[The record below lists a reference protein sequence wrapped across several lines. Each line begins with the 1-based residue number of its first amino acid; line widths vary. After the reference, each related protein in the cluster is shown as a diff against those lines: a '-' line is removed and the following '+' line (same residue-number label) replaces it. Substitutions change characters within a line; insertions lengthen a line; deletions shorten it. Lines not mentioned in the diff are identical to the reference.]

1 MNEFLIR
8 KMNIEFEE
16 DKIRKDN
23 ISLKDKILEKA
34 KTYKELQMI
43 YGKIDKEVVV
53 CKCCRDF
60 INELD
65 RERKMR
71 LSKISAEDL
80 ERAEACREWVKDYQ
94 ALKLTDSTI
103 NRRDRKSVV

>member
-23 ISLKDKILEKA
+23 ILLEDKILERA

-60 INELD
+60 INELEEND
-65 RERKMR
+65 LSMDFIRK
-71 LSKISAEDL
+71 LVNSIWYL
-80 ERAEACREWVKDYQ
+80 
-94 ALKLTDSTI
+94 
-103 NRRDRKSVV
+103 

>member
-23 ISLKDKILEKA
+23 VSLKDKILEKA
-34 KTYKELQMI
+34 KIYKELQMI

-60 INELD
+60 INELEEND
-65 RERKMR
+65 LSMDFVRK
-71 LSKISAEDL
+71 LVNSIWYL
-80 ERAEACREWVKDYQ
+80 
-94 ALKLTDSTI
+94 
-103 NRRDRKSVV
+103 

>member
-8 KMNIEFEE
+8 KMNMEFEE
-16 DKIRKDN
+16 NKIRKDN

-60 INELD
+60 INELEEND
-65 RERKMR
+65 LSMDFVRK
-71 LSKISAEDL
+71 LVNSIWYL
-80 ERAEACREWVKDYQ
+80 
-94 ALKLTDSTI
+94 
-103 NRRDRKSVV
+103 

>member
-1 MNEFLIR
+1 MNKFLIK

-23 ISLKDKILEKA
+23 ILLEDKILEKA

-60 INELD
+60 INELEEND
-65 RERKMR
+65 LSMDFVRK
-71 LSKISAEDL
+71 LVNSIWYL
-80 ERAEACREWVKDYQ
+80 
-94 ALKLTDSTI
+94 
-103 NRRDRKSVV
+103 

>member
-8 KMNIEFEE
+8 KMNIEFEK

-23 ISLKDKILEKA
+23 VSLKNKILEKA

-60 INELD
+60 INELEKND
-65 RERKMR
+65 LSMDFIRK
-71 LSKISAEDL
+71 LVNSIWYL
-80 ERAEACREWVKDYQ
+80 
-94 ALKLTDSTI
+94 
-103 NRRDRKSVV
+103 

>member
-34 KTYKELQMI
+34 KMYKELQMI

-60 INELD
+60 IDELEEND
-65 RERKMR
+65 LSMDFVRK
-71 LSKISAEDL
+71 LVNSIWYL
-80 ERAEACREWVKDYQ
+80 
-94 ALKLTDSTI
+94 
-103 NRRDRKSVV
+103 

>member
-16 DKIRKDN
+16 DKISKDN
-23 ISLKDKILEKA
+23 ISLEDKILEKA

-60 INELD
+60 INELEEND
-65 RERKMR
+65 LSMDFVRK
-71 LSKISAEDL
+71 LVNSIWYL
-80 ERAEACREWVKDYQ
+80 
-94 ALKLTDSTI
+94 
-103 NRRDRKSVV
+103 

>member
-43 YGKIDKEVVV
+43 YRKIDKEVVV

-60 INELD
+60 IDELEEND
-65 RERKMR
+65 LSMDFVRK
-71 LSKISAEDL
+71 LVNSIWYL
-80 ERAEACREWVKDYQ
+80 
-94 ALKLTDSTI
+94 
-103 NRRDRKSVV
+103 

>member
-1 MNEFLIR
+1 MYNINIIKRERKKAMNEFLIR
-8 KMNIEFEE
+8 KMNIEFKE

-23 ISLKDKILEKA
+23 ILLEDKILEKA

-60 INELD
+60 INELEEND
-65 RERKMR
+65 LSMDFIRK
-71 LSKISAEDL
+71 LVNSIWCL
-80 ERAEACREWVKDYQ
+80 
-94 ALKLTDSTI
+94 
-103 NRRDRKSVV
+103 

>member
-23 ISLKDKILEKA
+23 ISLEDKILEKA

-60 INELD
+60 INELEEND
-65 RERKMR
+65 LSMDFIRK
-71 LSKISAEDL
+71 LVNLIWYL
-80 ERAEACREWVKDYQ
+80 
-94 ALKLTDSTI
+94 
-103 NRRDRKSVV
+103 

>member
-8 KMNIEFEE
+8 KMNMEFEE
-16 DKIRKDN
+16 DKIKKDN

-60 INELD
+60 IDELEEND
-65 RERKMR
+65 LSMDFVRK
-71 LSKISAEDL
+71 LVNSIWYLWKF
-80 ERAEACREWVKDYQ
+80 
-94 ALKLTDSTI
+94 KLLFT
-103 NRRDRKSVV
+103 NL

>member
-1 MNEFLIR
+1 
-8 KMNIEFEE
+8 MNIEFEE

-34 KTYKELQMI
+34 KIYKELQII

-60 INELD
+60 IDELEEND
-65 RERKMR
+65 LSMDFVRK
-71 LSKISAEDL
+71 LVNSIWYLWKF
-80 ERAEACREWVKDYQ
+80 
-94 ALKLTDSTI
+94 KLLFT
-103 NRRDRKSVV
+103 NL

>member
-16 DKIRKDN
+16 DKIKKDN

-34 KTYKELQMI
+34 KIYKELQII

-60 INELD
+60 IDELEEND
-65 RERKMR
+65 LSMDFVRK
-71 LSKISAEDL
+71 LVNSIWFLWKF
-80 ERAEACREWVKDYQ
+80 
-94 ALKLTDSTI
+94 
-103 NRRDRKSVV
+103 KSLFTNS

>member
-16 DKIRKDN
+16 DKIKKDN
-23 ISLKDKILEKA
+23 ISLKDKILEKT

-60 INELD
+60 IDELEEND
-65 RERKMR
+65 LSMDFVRK
-71 LSKISAEDL
+71 LVNSIWYL
-80 ERAEACREWVKDYQ
+80 
-94 ALKLTDSTI
+94 
-103 NRRDRKSVV
+103 

>member
-16 DKIRKDN
+16 DKIKKDN
-23 ISLKDKILEKA
+23 ILLEDKILEKA

-60 INELD
+60 INELEEND
-65 RERKMR
+65 LSMDFIRK
-71 LSKISAEDL
+71 LVNSIWYL
-80 ERAEACREWVKDYQ
+80 
-94 ALKLTDSTI
+94 
-103 NRRDRKSVV
+103 

>member
-16 DKIRKDN
+16 DKIKKDN

-60 INELD
+60 IDELKEND
-65 RERKMR
+65 LSMDFVRK
-71 LSKISAEDL
+71 LVNSIWYL
-80 ERAEACREWVKDYQ
+80 
-94 ALKLTDSTI
+94 
-103 NRRDRKSVV
+103 

>member
-8 KMNIEFEE
+8 KMNIEFKE

-34 KTYKELQMI
+34 KTYKELQAI

-60 INELD
+60 IDELEEND
-65 RERKMR
+65 LSMDFVRK
-71 LSKISAEDL
+71 LVNSIWYL
-80 ERAEACREWVKDYQ
+80 
-94 ALKLTDSTI
+94 
-103 NRRDRKSVV
+103 

>member
-23 ISLKDKILEKA
+23 VSLKDKILEKA

-60 INELD
+60 IDELEEND
-65 RERKMR
+65 LSMDFIRK
-71 LSKISAEDL
+71 LVNLIWYLWKF
-80 ERAEACREWVKDYQ
+80 Y
-94 ALKLTDSTI
+94 
-103 NRRDRKSVV
+103 

>member
-16 DKIRKDN
+16 DKIKKDN

-34 KTYKELQMI
+34 KIYKELQII

-60 INELD
+60 INELEEND
-65 RERKMR
+65 LSMDFVRK
-71 LSKISAEDL
+71 LVNSIWYL
-80 ERAEACREWVKDYQ
+80 
-94 ALKLTDSTI
+94 
-103 NRRDRKSVV
+103 

>member
-16 DKIRKDN
+16 DKIKKDN
-23 ISLKDKILEKA
+23 ILLEDKILEKA

-60 INELD
+60 INELEEND
-65 RERKMR
+65 LSMDFVRK
-71 LSKISAEDL
+71 LVNSIWYL
-80 ERAEACREWVKDYQ
+80 
-94 ALKLTDSTI
+94 
-103 NRRDRKSVV
+103 

>member
-8 KMNIEFEE
+8 KMNMEFEE
-16 DKIRKDN
+16 DKIKKDN

-34 KTYKELQMI
+34 KTYKELQII

-60 INELD
+60 IDELEEND
-65 RERKMR
+65 LSMDFVRK
-71 LSKISAEDL
+71 LVNSIWYL
-80 ERAEACREWVKDYQ
+80 
-94 ALKLTDSTI
+94 
-103 NRRDRKSVV
+103 

>member
-34 KTYKELQMI
+34 KTYKELQII

-60 INELD
+60 IDELEENNLSMD
-65 RERKMR
+65 FVRK
-71 LSKISAEDL
+71 LVNSIWYLWKF
-80 ERAEACREWVKDYQ
+80 
-94 ALKLTDSTI
+94 KLLFT
-103 NRRDRKSVV
+103 NL

>member
-1 MNEFLIR
+1 MYNINIIKRERKKAMNEFLIR

-23 ISLKDKILEKA
+23 ISLEDKILEKA

-60 INELD
+60 INELEEND
-65 RERKMR
+65 LSMDFVRK
-71 LSKISAEDL
+71 LVNSIWYS
-80 ERAEACREWVKDYQ
+80 
-94 ALKLTDSTI
+94 
-103 NRRDRKSVV
+103 

>member
-23 ISLKDKILEKA
+23 VSLKDKILEKA

-60 INELD
+60 IDELEEND
-65 RERKMR
+65 LSMDFVRK
-71 LSKISAEDL
+71 LVNLIWYLWKF
-80 ERAEACREWVKDYQ
+80 Y
-94 ALKLTDSTI
+94 
-103 NRRDRKSVV
+103 

>member
-16 DKIRKDN
+16 DKIKKDN
-23 ISLKDKILEKA
+23 ILLEDKILEKA

-60 INELD
+60 INELEEND
-65 RERKMR
+65 LSMDFVRK
-71 LSKISAEDL
+71 LVNSIWYLWKF
-80 ERAEACREWVKDYQ
+80 
-94 ALKLTDSTI
+94 KLLFT
-103 NRRDRKSVV
+103 NL

>member
-8 KMNIEFEE
+8 KMNMEFEE
-16 DKIRKDN
+16 NKIRKDN

-60 INELD
+60 IDELEEND
-65 RERKMR
+65 LSMDFVRK
-71 LSKISAEDL
+71 LVNLIWFL
-80 ERAEACREWVKDYQ
+80 
-94 ALKLTDSTI
+94 
-103 NRRDRKSVV
+103 

>member
-23 ISLKDKILEKA
+23 ILLEDKILEKA

-60 INELD
+60 INELEEND
-65 RERKMR
+65 LSMDFIRR
-71 LSKISAEDL
+71 LVNSIWYL
-80 ERAEACREWVKDYQ
+80 
-94 ALKLTDSTI
+94 
-103 NRRDRKSVV
+103 

>member
-60 INELD
+60 INELEEND
-65 RERKMR
+65 LSMDFVRK
-71 LSKISAEDL
+71 LVNSIWYL
-80 ERAEACREWVKDYQ
+80 
-94 ALKLTDSTI
+94 
-103 NRRDRKSVV
+103 

>member
-34 KTYKELQMI
+34 KIYKELQMI

-60 INELD
+60 IDELEEND
-65 RERKMR
+65 LSMDFVRK
-71 LSKISAEDL
+71 LVNSIWYLWKF
-80 ERAEACREWVKDYQ
+80 
-94 ALKLTDSTI
+94 KLLFT
-103 NRRDRKSVV
+103 NL

>member
-8 KMNIEFEE
+8 KMNMEFEE

-43 YGKIDKEVVV
+43 YSKIDKEVVV

-60 INELD
+60 INELEEND
-65 RERKMR
+65 LSMDFVRK
-71 LSKISAEDL
+71 LVNSIWYLWKF
-80 ERAEACREWVKDYQ
+80 
-94 ALKLTDSTI
+94 KLLFT
-103 NRRDRKSVV
+103 NL

>member
-8 KMNIEFEE
+8 KMNIEFEK

-23 ISLKDKILEKA
+23 VLLEDKILKKA

-60 INELD
+60 INELEEND
-65 RERKMR
+65 LSMDFVRK
-71 LSKISAEDL
+71 LVNSIWYL
-80 ERAEACREWVKDYQ
+80 
-94 ALKLTDSTI
+94 
-103 NRRDRKSVV
+103 

>member
-8 KMNIEFEE
+8 KINIEFEE

-60 INELD
+60 IDELEEND
-65 RERKMR
+65 LSMDFVRK
-71 LSKISAEDL
+71 LVNSIWYS
-80 ERAEACREWVKDYQ
+80 
-94 ALKLTDSTI
+94 
-103 NRRDRKSVV
+103 

>member
-8 KMNIEFEE
+8 KMNMEFEE

-23 ISLKDKILEKA
+23 ILLKDRILEKA
-34 KTYKELQMI
+34 KMYKELQMI

-60 INELD
+60 INELEEND
-65 RERKMR
+65 LSMDFIRK
-71 LSKISAEDL
+71 LVNSIWYL
-80 ERAEACREWVKDYQ
+80 
-94 ALKLTDSTI
+94 
-103 NRRDRKSVV
+103 

>member
-8 KMNIEFEE
+8 KMNMEFEE

-60 INELD
+60 IHELEEND
-65 RERKMR
+65 LSMDFVRK
-71 LSKISAEDL
+71 LVNSIWYS
-80 ERAEACREWVKDYQ
+80 
-94 ALKLTDSTI
+94 
-103 NRRDRKSVV
+103 

>member
-23 ISLKDKILEKA
+23 ILLEDKILEKA

-60 INELD
+60 INELEEND
-65 RERKMR
+65 LSMDFVRK
-71 LSKISAEDL
+71 LVNSIWYLWKF
-80 ERAEACREWVKDYQ
+80 
-94 ALKLTDSTI
+94 KLLFT
-103 NRRDRKSVV
+103 NL

>member
-8 KMNIEFEE
+8 KMNMEFEE

-60 INELD
+60 INELEEND
-65 RERKMR
+65 LSMDFIRK
-71 LSKISAEDL
+71 LVNSIWYLWKF
-80 ERAEACREWVKDYQ
+80 Y
-94 ALKLTDSTI
+94 
-103 NRRDRKSVV
+103 

>member
-16 DKIRKDN
+16 DKIKKDN
-23 ISLKDKILEKA
+23 ILLEDKILEKA

-43 YGKIDKEVVV
+43 YSKIDKEVVV

-60 INELD
+60 INELEEND
-65 RERKMR
+65 LSMDFIRK
-71 LSKISAEDL
+71 LVNSIWYL
-80 ERAEACREWVKDYQ
+80 
-94 ALKLTDSTI
+94 
-103 NRRDRKSVV
+103 

>member
-8 KMNIEFEE
+8 KMNMEFEE

-60 INELD
+60 INELEEND
-65 RERKMR
+65 LSMDFIRK
-71 LSKISAEDL
+71 LVNSIWCL
-80 ERAEACREWVKDYQ
+80 
-94 ALKLTDSTI
+94 
-103 NRRDRKSVV
+103 

>member
-8 KMNIEFEE
+8 KINIEFEE

-60 INELD
+60 IDELEEND
-65 RERKMR
+65 LSIDFVRK
-71 LSKISAEDL
+71 LVNSIWYL
-80 ERAEACREWVKDYQ
+80 
-94 ALKLTDSTI
+94 
-103 NRRDRKSVV
+103 